1 MRAPQ
6 ASRCMSRHFHNSYW
20 HRHFVGGTV
29 SSLTTEMNRA
39 SKQGV
44 FLRAILLVAAAHAA
58 ENQVR
63 TIQLKHRIAAEILP
77 VIQPLVAT
85 NGVVTGEGSRLL
97 VRTSERN
104 MTEIGHIIA
113 PIDTPRRN
121 FKISVRQTVATSHE
135 SRVRRVSTRT
145 TAGALTRVIVTSRTN
160 DAATSGSNQETE
172 RSLEHSVKRRTA
184 SRERTTTH
192 IVRVLGG

>member
-1 MRAPQ
+1 M
-6 ASRCMSRHFHNSYW
+6 
-20 HRHFVGGTV
+20 
-29 SSLTTEMNRA
+29 L
-39 SKQGV
+39 
-44 FLRAILLVAAAHAA
+44 AILLVAAAHAA

-77 VIQPLVAT
+77 VIQPLVASK
-85 NGVVTGEGSRLL
+85 GVVTGEESRLF

-104 MTEIGHIIA
+104 MPEIGHIIA

-121 FKISVRQTVATSHE
+121 FKISVRQTVASSHE
-135 SRVRRVSTRT
+135 SRVRRVSTQT
-145 TAGALTRVIVTSRTN
+145 TAGAVTRVIVTSRTN

-172 RSLEHSVKRRTA
+172 RSLEHGVKRRTA

>member
-1 MRAPQ
+1 
-6 ASRCMSRHFHNSYW
+6 
-20 HRHFVGGTV
+20 
-29 SSLTTEMNRA
+29 MNRA
-39 SKQGV
+39 IKRGV
-44 FLRAILLVAAAHAA
+44 FLLAILLVAAAHAA

-77 VIQPLVAT
+77 VIQPLVASK
-85 NGVVTGEGSRLL
+85 GVVTGEESRLF

-104 MTEIGHIIA
+104 MPEIEHIIA

-121 FKISVRQTVATSHE
+121 FKISVRQTVASSHE
-135 SRVRRVSTRT
+135 SRVRRVSTQT
-145 TAGALTRVIVTSRTN
+145 TASAVTRVIVTSRTN

-172 RSLEHSVKRRTA
+172 RSLEHGVKRRTA

>member
-1 MRAPQ
+1 
-6 ASRCMSRHFHNSYW
+6 
-20 HRHFVGGTV
+20 
-29 SSLTTEMNRA
+29 MNRA

-77 VIQPLVAT
+77 VIQPLAAT
-85 NGVVTGEGSRLL
+85 NGVVTGEGSRLF

-145 TAGALTRVIVTSRTN
+145 TAGALTRVIVTSRAN

>member
-1 MRAPQ
+1 
-6 ASRCMSRHFHNSYW
+6 
-20 HRHFVGGTV
+20 
-29 SSLTTEMNRA
+29 MNRA
-39 SKQGV
+39 IKRGV
-44 FLRAILLVAAAHAA
+44 FLLAILLVAAAHAA

-77 VIQPLVAT
+77 VIQPLVASK
-85 NGVVTGEGSRLL
+85 GVVTGEESRLF

-104 MTEIGHIIA
+104 MLEIEHIIA

-121 FKISVRQTVATSHE
+121 FKISVRQTVASSHE
-135 SRVRRVSTRT
+135 SRVRRVSTQT
-145 TAGALTRVIVTSRTN
+145 TAGAVTRVIVTSRTN

-172 RSLEHSVKRRTA
+172 RSLEHGVKRRTA

>member
-1 MRAPQ
+1 
-6 ASRCMSRHFHNSYW
+6 
-20 HRHFVGGTV
+20 
-29 SSLTTEMNRA
+29 MNRA
-39 SKQGV
+39 IKRGV
-44 FLRAILLVAAAHAA
+44 FLLAILLVAAAHAA

-77 VIQPLVAT
+77 VIQPLVASK
-85 NGVVTGEGSRLL
+85 GVVTGEESRLF

-104 MTEIGHIIA
+104 MLEIEHIIA

-121 FKISVRQTVATSHE
+121 FKISVRQTVASSHE
-135 SRVRRVSTRT
+135 SRVRRVSTQT
-145 TAGALTRVIVTSRTN
+145 TASAVTRVIVTSRTN

-172 RSLEHSVKRRTA
+172 RSLEHGVKRRTA